1 MSRLD
6 ELPPDQRATLSLL
19 LLQRK
24 SYAEVS
30 VLLGISESAVHDR
43 AHAALAVLAPRLARE
58 LAPERRA
65 EIADYML
72 GQQPGIA
79 ERLQTRTYL
88 GATEPARAWAQALAE
103 ELGALGAAGLPD
115 VPTAAT
121 SSAAPTAAPAA
132 VAGASAATATAPP
145 PVRERIADL
154 SAAPRGTSSPAS
166 SEPRVSRLGGALLLA
181 AIVVAAVVAV
191 ILIANNGG
199 SGSKPKASSTGT
211 TTGTSKTTGPKVS
224 AQLPIKPPD
233 ARSKSIGVVEVLTE
247 NGKRAFYIAAEHL
260 PPSKHFFYAV
270 WLYNS
275 HTSAV
280 PVSKAPAV
288 GSDHKLAG
296 GALLPENAGSY
307 REVLLTRE
315 TSTHPT
321 HPGHVVLRGPFKLQ
335 S

>member
-65 EIADYML
+65 EIADFML
-72 GQQPGIA
+72 GQQAGIA

-88 GATEPARAWAQALAE
+88 GSAEPARAWAQALAD
-103 ELGALGAAGLPD
+103 ELGVLGAAGLPD
-115 VPTAAT
+115 VP
-121 SSAAPTAAPAA
+121 PAA
-132 VAGASAATATAPP
+132 SVATPAGMAAAGASAATATVPP
-145 PVRERIADL
+145 PARERVADL
-154 SAAPRGTSSPAS
+154 SAAPRGTSSPATG
-166 SEPRVSRLGGALLLA
+166 EPRASRLGGALLLA
-181 AIVVAAVVAV
+181 ALLVAAVVAV

-199 SGSKPKASSTGT
+199 SGSKPKASSSTST

-233 ARSKSIGVVEVLTE
+233 ASSKSIGVVEVLTE